1 MIKSVMEEEKKR
13 YKEGEKK
20 GMEKDRMEDM
30 MKITKN
36 LLTRSKD
43 PDTVSEMIELKGFS
57 SQRCNCEFCKI
68 PLHFFYSGFIGH

>member
-43 PDTVSEMIELKGFS
+43 PDTVLEMIEL
-57 SQRCNCEFCKI
+57 QRVLLSKMQ
-68 PLHFFYSGFIGH
+68 L

>member
-43 PDTVSEMIELKGFS
+43 PDIVSEMIEL
-57 SQRCNCEFCKI
+57 QRVLLSKMQ
-68 PLHFFYSGFIGH
+68 L